1 MNDSP
6 EQRKLRILKAVVREY
21 LETAEPVGS
30 GTLVSKYR
38 LGVSPATVRND
49 MAELTERGLLEQPHT
64 SAGRRPTEA
73 GYRLYVREFVGEGLS
88 FVEDMMRQ
96 VQSMAAELAR
106 QQEASVRNFARYMA
120 DFTGETAFV
129 SFNDSVF
136 MTGVSNLFRK
146 PEFRTPELMHDFSV
160 MFDQIDD
167 LVRDVRPRM
176 KHDIAI
182 YIGRENPFCPRLSSV
197 LARWDSGDGL
207 IGIIG
212 PTRMDYELNVGVM
225 RSVREALQHELKVT

>member
-1 MNDSP
+1 MSDSP
-6 EQRKLRILKAVVREY
+6 EKRKLRILKAVVREY
-21 LETAEPVGS
+21 LETAEPVSS
-30 GTLVSKYR
+30 GALVSKYD

-49 MAELTERGLLEQPHT
+49 MVELTERGLLEQPHT

-73 GYRLYVREFVGEGLS
+73 GYRLYVQEFVGDGIRIM
-88 FVEDMMRQ
+88 EDVICQ
-96 VQSMAAELAR
+96 VQFMAAELAR
-106 QQEASVRNFARYMA
+106 QRKAAAQHFARYVSEL
-120 DFTGETAFV
+120 TGETAFV
-129 SFNDSVF
+129 SYNDAVF

-146 PEFRTPELMHDFSV
+146 PEFRTLELMQDFSV

-176 KHDIAI
+176 NADIAI

-197 LARWDSGDGL
+197 LTSWDRGEGL

-225 RSVREALQHELKVT
+225 RQVHEALET

>member
-1 MNDSP
+1 MQDSP
-6 EQRKLRILKAVVREY
+6 ENRKLRILKAVVHEY
-21 LETAEPVGS
+21 LETAEPVSS
-30 GTLVSKYR
+30 GVLVTKYR

-49 MAELTERGLLEQPHT
+49 MVELTERGLLEQPHT

-73 GYRLYVREFVGEGLS
+73 GYRLYVREFVDQS
-88 FVEDMMRQ
+88 VKFMEDLVRQ
-96 VQSMAAELAR
+96 VQVMTAELVH
-106 QQEASVRNFARYMA
+106 QQEAAARNFARYMA
-120 DFTGETAFV
+120 ELTGETAFV
-129 SFNDSVF
+129 SMNDSVF

-146 PEFRTPELMHDFSV
+146 PEFRTPELMEDFSV

-176 KHDIAI
+176 QNDIVI

-197 LARWDSGDGL
+197 LTRLDSGDGL

-212 PTRMDYELNVGVM
+212 PTRMDYEHNLGVM
-225 RSVREALQHELKVT
+225 RSVHEALAR

>member
-1 MNDSP
+1 MNDTP
-6 EQRKLRILKAVVREY
+6 EKRKLRILKAVVREY
-21 LETAEPVGS
+21 LDTAEPVGS

-49 MAELTERGLLEQPHT
+49 MVELTERGLLEQPHT

-73 GYRLYVREFVGEGLS
+73 GYKLYVEEFVGDGLR
-88 FVEDMMRQ
+88 VIEDIIRQ
-96 VQSMAAELAR
+96 VNSMARELAR
-106 QQEASVRNFARYMA
+106 QREAAARNFARYMA
-120 DFTGETAFV
+120 ELTHETAFV
-129 SFNDSVF
+129 SHNDTVF

-146 PEFRTPELMHDFSV
+146 PEFRTPELMQDFSV

-176 KHDIAI
+176 TADIAI

-197 LARWDSGDGL
+197 LTRWDSGDGL

-212 PTRMDYELNVGVM
+212 PTRMDYDLNVGVM
-225 RSVREALQHELKVT
+225 RSVHDALAK